1 MTCQVPGVIN
11 HWRIITQSDEKS
23 AWNCNLCSIRNRK
36 GCRMHGGVGGIR
48 DPRVIRN
55 RSVTPSPTPP
65 LPSDPNSLRECP
77 VDPCTTSYPVALQTT
92 TFCQLHCNQWTFVFK
107 ISLVDWRV
115 YWDDLYIDFFPQ
127 ISSWPEQ
134 IWLVKIIWR
143 NLTKVNENFS
153 LLDQLAKVDLMT
165 SEKLT
170 KVDLSKVDPLLVKHW
185 SDQPAVLS
193 TFLFYLTWPMSQ
205 SWLADIRRVDQSW
218 QVDQINL
225 KTWW

>member
-1 MTCQVPGVIN
+1 MDACGGALCHHQWVASPKTMVRRRVHYWCMSLMTCQAQAPRVIN
-11 HWRIITQSDEKS
+11 HWTIITQSEEKS

-55 RSVTPSPTPP
+55 RSVTPSTTPP

-92 TFCQLHCNQWTFVFK
+92 TFCQLHCNQGTFVFK

-134 IWLVKIIWR
+134 IWLVIK
-143 NLTKVNENFS
+143 
-153 LLDQLAKVDLMT
+153 
-165 SEKLT
+165 
-170 KVDLSKVDPLLVKHW
+170 
-185 SDQPAVLS
+185 
-193 TFLFYLTWPMSQ
+193 
-205 SWLADIRRVDQSW
+205 
-218 QVDQINL
+218 
-225 KTWW
+225 